1 MKSVKDIMSTDV
13 SFCSPEDTVI
23 EAAKRMKEINVG
35 AIPICSSNREL
46 LGMVTDRD
54 IVIRAV
60 ADGTIDNVKV
70 QQVMSNELISVEPGT
85 PVQEASDLMAKH
97 QIRRL
102 PVVERGELTGII
114 ALGDLALED
123 KSNEAAGRALEE
135 ISEHDELH

>member
-1 MKSVKDIMSTDV
+1 MKSVKDIMSTDI
-13 SFCSPEDTVI
+13 SFCTPNDSIVD
-23 EAAKRMKEINVG
+23 AAKRMRDINVG
-35 AIPICSSNREL
+35 AIPICSSNKEL

-60 ADGTIDNVKV
+60 ADGKIENVKIS
-70 QQVMSNELISVEPGT
+70 QVMSNELISVEPGT
-85 PVQEASDLMAKH
+85 SIQEASDLMARH

-102 PVVERGELTGII
+102 PVVERGEIVGMI